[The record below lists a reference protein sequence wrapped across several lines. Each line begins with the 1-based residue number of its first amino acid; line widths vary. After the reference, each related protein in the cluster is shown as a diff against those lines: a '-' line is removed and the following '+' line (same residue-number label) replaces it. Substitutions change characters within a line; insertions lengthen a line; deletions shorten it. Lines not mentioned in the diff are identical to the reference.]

1 MKKILKT
8 LWLLAFSGLLL
19 AFVFACASAFLSPK
33 IFLFSNI
40 FAIAFP
46 YLFVAAFVASLIHAF
61 YFKNGWIFL
70 LLIICLSSFNISHLI
85 GFNKKENFS
94 MQKNEKHLRILT
106 WNVEMFTSSKISE
119 SNFAD
124 KLSNPFSAYTNLIQ
138 NYNPDIVCFQEYFDS
153 NILDS
158 ALFKMGFLHKKYML
172 DSIFENNK
180 WNSRDFGVAIFSKF
194 PMENIR
200 NIPFK
205 TNNLRSDMLTADV

>member
-1 MKKILKT
+1 
-8 LWLLAFSGLLL
+8 
-19 AFVFACASAFLSPK
+19 
-33 IFLFSNI
+33 
-40 FAIAFP
+40 
-46 YLFVAAFVASLIHAF
+46 
-61 YFKNGWIFL
+61 
-70 LLIICLSSFNISHLI
+70 
-85 GFNKKENFS
+85 

-106 WNVEMFTSSKISE
+106 WNVEMFTSSKIRNSKY
-119 SNFAD
+119 AD
-124 KLSNPFSAYTNLIQ
+124 TLSNPFSAYTSLIQ

-205 TNNLRSDMLTADV
+205 TNNLRSDMLTADVQTPQGKINVNTFHLFSFRISKSREELQEKSNLIYTNKHFLKQSL